1 MITGNKHN
9 IVNVD
14 ALHKYHT
21 GVNIPSISEKLINRN
36 VKSFKAGTSNVNSV
50 DLTNQMEQSLVTLD
64 GIEGKTEIINN
75 PDPTL
80 KIKNTQVKLLYT
92 LDENDTTNYF
102 NNKSITSGFSD
113 TTYALNGNNIRVTT
127 TSNGWRCIDVEVYGL
142 EPGCVYRLYADNVQ
156 ITRGGSAISMDSD
169 MNEHLLSNTFANHS
183 TRPNFNSNGLVVK
196 ARNNK
201 LKFYFYVNLG
211 EDSQGDVSYN
221 GITLRK
227 VKEYTYADLTLRSL
241 PNGVKDEIK
250 NNKLIKRIESY
261 TLNGTENWV
270 MSDSSKPNTNSFCC
284 SLPNSVPVDKTVISL
299 NSNKYKNTSD
309 EELYLKDV
317 LGLAIGGDDSNKLVF
332 RVSKGLDSV
341 GKLKN
346 HLSVAERDITIEY
359 EIKEEIYDIDLAI
372 TCPRGETI
380 FIDTNDNLTFSHQV
394 QLNTK
399 AQVEETQKQI
409 VKSNKSIWQKFK
421 ELTDVEM
428 RLEGNGYIKL
438 PTALGGLTL
447 QWFIAECTLNAN
459 TQIARTSYH
468 YPYACSTFSRCFA
481 TIRTSSQG
489 AYTDYNCAI
498 TEGSTNSSCTL
509 EIRRNAIHTSNINI
523 SSTVFVIGK

>member
-1 MITGNKHN
+1 MSRNL
-9 IVNVD
+9 VNGD
-14 ALHKYHT
+14 SLKKYHI
-21 GVNIPSISEKLINRN
+21 GVNTPNISEELINEN
-36 VKSFKAGTSNVNSV
+36 VTSFKVGTSNVNGV
-50 DLTNQMEQSLVTLD
+50 DLTNQMEQSLVTLN
-64 GIEGKTEIINN
+64 GIKGKTEITNN

-102 NNKSITSGFSD
+102 NNKNITSDYGD
-113 TTYALNGNNIRVTT
+113 TTYTLDRNNIRVTT
-127 TSNGWRCIDVEVYGL
+127 TSNGWRYVNVEVYGL
-142 EPGCVYRLYADNVQ
+142 EPGCVYRLYVDDVQ
-156 ITRGGSAISMDSD
+156 ITRGGSAISIDSYT
-169 MNEHLLSNTFANHS
+169 NGHLLSNVFANHS
-183 TRPNFNSNGLVVK
+183 TRPNSNSNGLVAK
-196 ARNNK
+196 ARNGK
-201 LKFYFYVNLG
+201 LKFEFYANLN

-261 TLNGTENWV
+261 TLNGTEDWV
-270 MSDSSKPNTNSFCC
+270 LADGTKANTNSFSCP
-284 SLPNSVPVDKTVISL
+284 LPNAVPVNKAVVSL
-299 NSNKYKNTSD
+299 NSNKYKNASD
-309 EELYLKDV
+309 EELYLEDV
-317 LGLAIGGDDSNKLVF
+317 LGLAIGGLNSNKLMF
-332 RVSKGLDSV
+332 RVGKGLSNV
-341 GKLKN
+341 NKLKE
-346 HLSVAERDITIEY
+346 HLSIAERDITIEY
-359 EIKEEIYDIDLAI
+359 EIKEEVYDIDLAI
-372 TCPRGETI
+372 TCLPGETV

-409 VKSNKSIWQKFK
+409 IKSNKSIWQKFK
-421 ELTDVEM
+421 EFTDVEM
-428 RLEGNGYIKL
+428 ILEGNGYIKL

-447 QWFIAECTLNAN
+447 QWFVAECTLNAN
-459 TQIARTSYH
+459 TQIARASYH

-509 EIRRNAIHTSNINI
+509 EVRRNVTHTSNINI
-523 SSTVFVIGK
+523 SATVFVIGK

>member
-1 MITGNKHN
+1 MSRNL
-9 IVNVD
+9 VNGD
-14 ALHKYHT
+14 SLKKYHI
-21 GVNIPSISEKLINRN
+21 GVNTPNISEELINRN
-36 VKSFKAGTSNVNSV
+36 VKSFKAGTSNVTNV
-50 DLTNQMEQSLVTLD
+50 DLSNQMEQSLVTLN
-64 GIEGKTEIINN
+64 GIEGKTEITNN

-92 LDENDTTNYF
+92 LDEKDTTNYF
-102 NNKSITSGFSD
+102 NSKNITSGFGD
-113 TTYALNGNNIRVTT
+113 TTYTLDGNNIRVTT

-142 EPGCVYRLYADNVQ
+142 EPGCVYRLYANDVQ
-156 ITRGGSAISMDSD
+156 IIRGGSAISMDSD
-169 MNEHLLSNTFANHS
+169 MNGHLLSNTFANHS

-341 GKLKN
+341 GRLKN

-372 TCPRGETI
+372 TCPPGETI

-421 ELTDVEM
+421 ELTDVKM
-428 RLEGNGYIKL
+428 KLEPNGYIKL

-447 QWFIAECTLNAN
+447 QWFVAECTLNAN
-459 TQIARTSYH
+459 TQIVRASYH

-481 TIRTSSQG
+481 TIRSSSQG
-489 AYTDYNCAI
+489 AYTDYNCAM

-509 EIRRNAIHTSNINI
+509 EVRRNSVHTSNINI
-523 SSTVFVIGK
+523 SATVFVIGK

>member
-21 GVNIPSISEKLINRN
+21 GVNTPSISEELINEN
-36 VKSFKAGTSNVNSV
+36 VKSFKAGTSNVNGV

-64 GIEGKTEIINN
+64 GIEGKTEITNN

-92 LDENDTTNYF
+92 LDEKDTTNYF
-102 NNKSITSGFSD
+102 NNKNITSGFGD
-113 TTYALNGNNIRVTT
+113 TTYTLNGNNIRVTT

-142 EPGCVYRLYADNVQ
+142 EPGCVYRLYANDVQ

-169 MNEHLLSNTFANHS
+169 MNGHLLSNSFANHS

-261 TLNGTENWV
+261 TLNGTEDWV
-270 MSDSSKPNTNSFCC
+270 LADGTKPNTNSFSCP
-284 SLPNSVPVDKTVISL
+284 LPNAVPVSKVVVSL
-299 NSNKYKNTSD
+299 NSNKYKNSSD
-309 EELYLKDV
+309 EELYLEDV
-317 LGLAIGGDDSNKLVF
+317 LGLAIGGLNSNKLMF
-332 RVSKGLDSV
+332 RVSKGLNSV
-341 GKLKN
+341 DRLKE
-346 HLSVAERDITIEY
+346 HLSIAEKDITIEY
-359 EIKEEIYDIDLAI
+359 EIKEEVYDIDLAI
-372 TCPRGETI
+372 TCLPGEI
-380 FIDTNDNLTFSHQV
+380 VYIDTNDNLTFSHQV
-394 QLNTK
+394 QFNTK
-399 AQVEETQKQI
+399 AQVEEAQKQI
-409 VKSNKSIWQKFK
+409 IKNNKSIWQKFK
-421 ELTDVEM
+421 EFTDAEM
-428 RLEGNGYIKL
+428 RLAKNGYVKL
-438 PTALGGLTL
+438 PTALSGLII
-447 QWFIAECTLNAN
+447 QWG
-459 TQIARTSYH
+459 SH
-468 YPYACSTFSRCFA
+468 YRQPDHIPGWHDQLIYFPKEFNEVFTVNLSHQLEYDAKHKVSRCSIRDITNTMFNLDYYRDEGYHGIQFKWFA
-481 TIRTSSQG
+481 
-489 AYTDYNCAI
+489 
-498 TEGSTNSSCTL
+498 
-509 EIRRNAIHTSNINI
+509 
-523 SSTVFVIGK
+523 IGR

>member
-1 MITGNKHN
+1 MSRNL
-9 IVNVD
+9 VNGD
-14 ALHKYHT
+14 SLKKYHI
-21 GVNIPSISEKLINRN
+21 GVNTPNISEELINEN
-36 VKSFKAGTSNVNSV
+36 VKSFKAGTSNVTNV
-50 DLTNQMEQSLVTLD
+50 DLTNQMEQSLVTLN
-64 GIEGKTEIINN
+64 GIEGKTEITNN

-92 LDENDTTNYF
+92 LDEKDTTNYF
-102 NNKSITSGFSD
+102 NNKNITSGFSD

-142 EPGCVYRLYADNVQ
+142 EPGCVYRLYVDDVQ

-169 MNEHLLSNTFANHS
+169 MNGHLLSNSFANHS

-241 PNGVKDEIK
+241 PNGIKDEIK
-250 NNKLIKRIESY
+250 NNKFIKRIESY
-261 TLNGTENWV
+261 TLNGTEDWV
-270 MSDSSKPNTNSFCC
+270 FSDGSKPNTNAFSCP
-284 SLPNSVPVDKTVISL
+284 LPNAVPIDKAVISL
-299 NSNKYKNTSD
+299 NSNKYKNTTD
-309 EELYLKDV
+309 QELYYEDV
-317 LGLAIGGDDSNKLVF
+317 MGLAIGGAGSNQLVF

-359 EIKEEIYDIDLAI
+359 EIKEEVYDIDLAI
-372 TCPRGETI
+372 TCPPGETV

-447 QWFIAECTLNAN
+447 QWFVAECTLSAN
-459 TQIARTSYH
+459 NLVVIKSLH

-481 TIRTSSQG
+481 TIRSSSQG
-489 AYTDYNCAI
+489 AFSDFICAI
-498 TEGSTNSSCTL
+498 TEGGTNSSCTL
-509 EIRRNAIHTSNINI
+509 EVRRNATYTENINV
-523 SSTVFVIGK
+523 SATVFVIGK

>member
-1 MITGNKHN
+1 MSKNL
-9 IVNVD
+9 VNGD
-14 ALHKYHT
+14 SLKKYHV
-21 GVNIPSISEKLINRN
+21 GVNTPHVSEELINEN
-36 VKSFKAGTSNVNSV
+36 VKSFKAGTSNVTNV
-50 DLTNQMEQSLVTLD
+50 DLSNQMEQSIVTLN
-64 GIEGKTEIINN
+64 GIKGKTEITNN

-102 NNKSITSGFSD
+102 NNKNITSGFSD
-113 TTYALNGNNIRVTT
+113 TTYTLNGNNIRVTT
-127 TSNGWRCIDVEVYGL
+127 TSNGWKCIDVEVYGL
-142 EPGCVYRLYADNVQ
+142 EPGCVYRLYVDDVQ
-156 ITRGGSAISMDSD
+156 ITRGGSAIAMDSD
-169 MNEHLLSNTFANHS
+169 MNEHMLSNMYANHS

-241 PNGVKDEIK
+241 PNGIKDEIK
-250 NNKLIKRIESY
+250 NNKFIKRIESY

-270 MSDSSKPNTNSFCC
+270 FSDSSKTNTNAFSCP
-284 SLPNSVPVDKTVISL
+284 LPNAVPIDKSVISL

-309 EELYLKDV
+309 QELYYEDV
-317 LGLAIGGDDSNKLVF
+317 LGLAIGGAGSNQLVF

-341 GKLKN
+341 DKLKN

-359 EIKEEIYDIDLAI
+359 EIKEEVYDIDLAI
-372 TCPRGETI
+372 TCLPGEI
-380 FIDTNDNLTFSHQV
+380 VFIDTNDNLTFSHQV

-421 ELTDVEM
+421 ELTDVEIK
-428 RLEGNGYIKL
+428 LDKNGYIKL
-438 PTALGGLTL
+438 PTVFGGLKL
-447 QWFIAECTLNAN
+447 QWVEVNTTIYAN
-459 TQIARTSYH
+459 S
-468 YPYACSTFSRCFA
+468 SRVTHGEVCPIPHEKFL
-481 TIRTSSQG
+481 TCVGSIVKSSSG
-489 AYTDYNCAI
+489 AYTEYRCSVTPGNNLKSIMFEVKRDGVCP
-498 TEGSTNSSCTL
+498 TDT
-509 EIRRNAIHTSNINI
+509 
-523 SSTVFVIGK
+523 TVTVSALIIGI

>member
-21 GVNIPSISEKLINRN
+21 SVNTPSISEKLVNKN
-36 VKSFKAGTSNVNSV
+36 VKSFKAGTSNVNGV

-64 GIEGKTEIINN
+64 GIEGKTEITNN

-92 LDENDTTNYF
+92 LDEKDTTNYF
-102 NNKSITSGFSD
+102 NNKNITSGFDD
-113 TTYALNGNNIRVTT
+113 TTYTLNGNNIRVTT

-156 ITRGGSAISMDSD
+156 IARGGSAISMDSD
-169 MNEHLLSNTFANHS
+169 MNSHLLSNSFANHS

-221 GITLRK
+221 GITLRR

-250 NNKLIKRIESY
+250 NNKFIKRIESY
-261 TLNGTENWV
+261 TLNGTEDWV
-270 MSDSSKPNTNSFCC
+270 FSDSSKPNTNSFCW
-284 SLPNSVPVDKTVISL
+284 SLPNAVPVDKAVISL
-299 NSNKYKNTSD
+299 NSNKYKNTTD
-309 EELYLKDV
+309 EELYLEDIQ
-317 LGLAIGGDDSNKLVF
+317 GLAIGGAGSKQLVF
-332 RVSKGLDSV
+332 RVGKGLNSAS
-341 GKLKN
+341 KLKE
-346 HLSVAERDITIEY
+346 HLSIAERDITIEY
-359 EIKEEIYDIDLAI
+359 EIKEEVYDIDLAI
-372 TCPRGETI
+372 TCIPGETV

-399 AQVEETQKQI
+399 AQVEEAQKQI
-409 VKSNKSIWQKFK
+409 VKNNKSIWQRLKN
-421 ELTDVEM
+421 LTDVEV
-428 RLEGNGYIKL
+428 RLANNGYIKL
-438 PTALGGLTL
+438 PTAFGGLKL
-447 QWFIAECTLNAN
+447 QWGLECISAN
-459 TQIARTSYH
+459 GVARDATKVVKYPIEFTQRVF
-468 YPYACSTFSRCFA
+468 FSH
-481 TIRTSSQG
+481 S
-489 AYTDYNCAI
+489 NCY
-498 TEGSTNSSCTL
+498 NSSWLTTGCTGEGL
-509 EIRRNAIHTSNINI
+509 TTMTLCVVNLDANALPQADFWVTWFA
-523 SSTVFVIGK
+523 VGK